1 MISCAVIIVRH
12 AALNAATSSSPSSLT
27 NFIRLIEE
35 RLHAES
41 SKNMYSEHGLLAL
54 MRSVFGQVC
63 QSLIVES
70 YWTPGSAH
78 AHALSASIFHRSRAL
93 YVFAAWPVVRKYVRH
108 SPSPSI
114 ARMNASVTRTEL
126 FEFWPA
132 IV

>member
-1 MISCAVIIVRH
+1 MSKRP
-12 AALNAATSSSPSSLT
+12 SSSRYLL
-27 NFIRLIEE
+27 RLIDDK
-35 RLHAES
+35 LHAES

-70 YWTPGSAH
+70 YCKPGSAH
-78 AHALSASIFHRSRAL
+78 AQALSATIFHKSRAL
-93 YVFAAWPVVRKYVRH
+93 YVLAAWPVVRKYVRH

-126 FEFWPA
+126 F
-132 IV
+132 